1 MRNADD
7 VDIVTVTKTAE
18 LDLERIDGVEISNY
32 LRKQKIKTKYFT
44 ERKIEQDENEADTLL
59 RHIEKHGRDLIIMG
73 GYGHSRLREI
83 ILGGVTRALIKKSP
97 VPILLAH

>member
-1 MRNADD
+1 
-7 VDIVTVTKTAE
+7 
-18 LDLERIDGVEISNY
+18 
-32 LRKQKIKTKYFT
+32 
-44 ERKIEQDENEADTLL
+44 EQDKNEADTLL

-83 ILGGVTRALIKKSP
+83 VLGGVTRALIKKSP